1 LTRAVAI
8 DGLRLTART
17 LPPVANIADRT
28 RIVIAQAPKGR
39 TLVFPFP
46 FPFLAALLA
55 VALALGHGVA
65 FAQQDTPAPQEPR
78 SAPGVSPQPKVPPGE
93 PADSV
98 GNRLSKVEEQL
109 SDLQKMVGA
118 LESLLKAK
126 PDAVLPQE
134 SAKGSGA
141 GAQGNVSARVDALE
155 TQINA
160 LTSQLEQV
168 TQQMNA
174 LAGRLPGKAQSLP
187 PPAGNGAAGR
197 QGAASPQAPD
207 AVLAREG
214 ADMGEDAAL
223 ASQAA
228 READGGPSP
237 SDDASPVPAAEDQPQ
252 GLMAALPRADATSIY
267 NQGYGDLL
275 RRDYAAAA
283 TAFGQLVRAY
293 PDDPLA
299 GKAQYWLGETYYVRE
314 QYKDAAEAFLR
325 GYKRYQAG
333 EKAPDSLLKLAMSL
347 AALGQKQEACS
358 AFSELGTK
366 FPMADERLRDEAKS
380 ERRKAG
386 C

>member
-1 LTRAVAI
+1 VCL
-8 DGLRLTART
+8 L
-17 LPPVANIADRT
+17 
-28 RIVIAQAPKGR
+28 
-39 TLVFPFP
+39 
-46 FPFLAALLA
+46 PFLAAAVLA
-55 VALALGHGVA
+55 AALALGQGAA
-65 FAQQDTPAPQEPR
+65 FAQQDAPAPEEPR
-78 SAPGVSPQPKVPPGE
+78 AGPAGPLQPKAPSGE

-98 GNRLSKVEEQL
+98 GNRLSKIEEQL
-109 SDLQKMVGA
+109 SDLQTMVGA
-118 LESLLKAK
+118 LESLVKAK

-134 SAKGSGA
+134 SAKGSSA
-141 GAQGNVSARVDALE
+141 GAQGDVSARVDALE
-155 TQINA
+155 MQINA
-160 LTSQLEQV
+160 LTSQLEQT

-174 LAGRLPGKAQSLP
+174 LAGRLSGKAQPLP
-187 PPAGNGAAGR
+187 PPAGNVAPGR

-207 AVLAREG
+207 EVLAG
-214 ADMGEDAAL
+214 AGGDAGEDAAVPP
-223 ASQAA
+223 QAA
-228 READGGPSP
+228 GEGDGGPLP
-237 SDDASPVPAAEDQPQ
+237 SDDASPAPAAEDQPQ
-252 GLMAALPRADATSIY
+252 SLMAALPGADATSIY

-275 RRDYAAAA
+275 RHDYAAAA

-325 GYKRYQAG
+325 GYKRYKSG

-347 AALGQKQEACS
+347 AAFGQKQEACS

>member
-1 LTRAVAI
+1 MR
-8 DGLRLTART
+8 
-17 LPPVANIADRT
+17 
-28 RIVIAQAPKGR
+28 
-39 TLVFPFP
+39 P
-46 FPFLAALLA
+46 FPFLATAVLAVGLALGQG
-55 VALALGHGVA
+55 VALA
-65 FAQQDTPAPQEPR
+65 QQDAPAPEEPR
-78 SAPGVSPQPKVPPGE
+78 AGPAGPPQPKGPSGE

-98 GNRLSKVEEQL
+98 GNRLSKIEEQL
-109 SDLQKMVGA
+109 SDLQTMVGA
-118 LESLLKAK
+118 LESLVKAK

-141 GAQGNVSARVDALE
+141 GAQGDVSGRVDALE

-160 LTSQLEQV
+160 LTSQLEQM

-174 LAGRLPGKAQSLP
+174 LAGRLSDKAQPSP
-187 PPAGNGAAGR
+187 PPAGNGAPGR
-197 QGAASPQAPD
+197 HGAASPQAPD
-207 AVLAREG
+207 AVLARAG
-214 ADMGEDAAL
+214 GDAGEDTAAPP
-223 ASQAA
+223 QAA
-228 READGGPSP
+228 GQGDSGLFP
-237 SDDASPVPAAEDQPQ
+237 SDGASPAPAAEGQPQ
-252 GLMAALPRADATSIY
+252 SLMAALPGADATSIY

-293 PDDPLA
+293 PNDPLA

-325 GYKRYQAG
+325 GYKRYKSG

-358 AFSELGTK
+358 AFSELGTN
-366 FPMADERLRDEAKS
+366 FPTADERLRDEAKS

>member
-1 LTRAVAI
+1 ML
-8 DGLRLTART
+8 
-17 LPPVANIADRT
+17 
-28 RIVIAQAPKGR
+28 
-39 TLVFPFP
+39 PFP
-46 FPFLAALLA
+46 LLAAVLA
-55 VALALGHGVA
+55 AALALGHGDA

-78 SAPGVSPQPKVPPGE
+78 SAPGGSPQPKVPPGE

-109 SDLQKMVGA
+109 SDLQTMVGA
-118 LESLLKAK
+118 LESLVKAK
-126 PDAVLPQE
+126 PDVVLPQE
-134 SAKGSGA
+134 SAKGSSA
-141 GAQGNVSARVDALE
+141 GAQGNVSERVDALE

-160 LTSQLEQV
+160 LTSQLEQM
-168 TQQMNA
+168 TQQMNS
-174 LAGRLPGKAQSLP
+174 LAGRLSGKAQPLP

-207 AVLAREG
+207 AVLAG
-214 ADMGEDAAL
+214 DGGDTGEDAAV
-223 ASQAA
+223 APQAA
-228 READGGPSP
+228 GEGDGGPLP
-237 SDDASPVPAAEDQPQ
+237 SDDASPAPAEDQPQ
-252 GLMAALPRADATSIY
+252 SLMAALPSADATSIY

-325 GYKRYQAG
+325 GYKRYKAG